1 MLLTVPHLFVSDFI
15 ISMNVCHFEN
25 LGPYQKRMFLILL
38 VLGGSDIRF
47 HSELSL
53 LRSLFHQID
62 PWRASVFLYTTMY
75 HAFFNMSS
83 PTNSVSIHCSGRL
96 AQLVE
101 RTLSMREVEGS
112 KPSLSILFHTCTIY
126 SFPSNQERHH
136 QIETNHT

>member
-75 HAFFNMSS
+75 HAYFRSLS

-112 KPSLSILFHTCTIY
+112 KPSLSTLFQVGPIIAFGTLLIAGQKLPL
-126 SFPSNQERHH
+126 F
-136 QIETNHT
+136 